1 MRASR
6 QRPWGRS
13 RPTISA
19 REAIVKVGWVL
30 RREVID
36 DGRFAAAGRT
46 DTVPGA
52 RHPTAAGPTSVGRPD
67 RTPGL
72 GRPAA
77 RLPPGV
83 GDRAV
88 RPLAAGA
95 TAPAPSWPSVHVACP
110 ADRRARPRLTRPERQ
125 PSPHVAAACRP
136 PDAGRRRPRYRKGG
150 GTAPPANLDEVDG
163 EARLCVSASSPPPG
177 SSESHVPG
185 RGVGYP
191 DPGRGARA
199 PSRPSSA
206 RSGSVKLFLRHT
218 TRSHMTSFAAT
229 VRRRS
234 SPTPF
239 RSPRGS
245 TGRNRE
251 PRVAHL
257 RRTGPSE
264 KLARPLPRAQESDD
278 DHGSGRQG
286 ERSPH
291 GGPREGRKTRGPG
304 GARIVKRQAAG
315 RVVLVSTGRID
326 GKC

>member
-1 MRASR
+1 MHSLKQVIYGRCGDLSVRKQIAETRGTTVRSSALEIILPSWGPSRPAARSNRADLPTVLARMRASR

-163 EARLCVSASSPPPG
+163 EARLCVSASLM
-177 SSESHVPG
+177 
-185 RGVGYP
+185 R
-191 DPGRGARA
+191 
-199 PSRPSSA
+199 
-206 RSGSVKLFLRHT
+206 
-218 TRSHMTSFAAT
+218 
-229 VRRRS
+229 
-234 SPTPF
+234 
-239 RSPRGS
+239 
-245 TGRNRE
+245 
-251 PRVAHL
+251 
-257 RRTGPSE
+257 
-264 KLARPLPRAQESDD
+264 
-278 DHGSGRQG
+278 
-286 ERSPH
+286 
-291 GGPREGRKTRGPG
+291 
-304 GARIVKRQAAG
+304 
-315 RVVLVSTGRID
+315 
-326 GKC
+326 